1 MNKLPIPNIV
11 RSFQIGNTTIKI
23 ADNYCKDV
31 TEEEVEQI
39 LSRIARTLQP
49 YFSAGEI
56 AEKQDA

>member
-1 MNKLPIPNIV
+1 MTKLPVPNIV

-31 TEEEVEQI
+31 TDEEVEQI

-49 YFSAGEI
+49 YFSAEQI
-56 AEKQDA
+56 AEKRDA